1 MIMKQHKIAEIIG
14 RLIGYLLVGVAF
26 PAALFTLAWNNVIA
40 DTFNAA
46 HFNYW
51 TFFVVCL
58 GIHYLIENESAK

>member
-1 MIMKQHKIAEIIG
+1 MKQHKIAEIIG
-14 RLIGYLLVGVAF
+14 HLIGHLLVTVAF

>member
-1 MIMKQHKIAEIIG
+1 MTQHMIAEIIG
-14 RLIGYLLVGVAF
+14 KVIGTLWVCVAF

-40 DTFNAA
+40 DAFNAA

-58 GIHYLIENESAK
+58 GIYYLVGNKSAK

>member
-1 MIMKQHKIAEIIG
+1 MKQHKIAEVIG
-14 RLIGYLLVGVAF
+14 HLIGYLLVTVAF

-58 GIHYLIENESAK
+58 GIHYLIENKSAK